1 MERGGEQVRD
11 TVIVVLNTDPHS
23 AREATVWLDLD
34 SLDLRDQDFNEDG
47 SFWVDD
53 LISGASWKWGTH
65 NYVRLDP
72 YVEPA
77 HVLSVRRG
85 VK

>member
-1 MERGGEQVRD
+1 MCIRDSKD
-11 TVIVVLNTDPHS
+11 TVVVVVNTDPH
-23 AREATVWLDLD
+23 ATREATVWLDLD
-34 SLDLRDQDFNEDG
+34 ALDLRDQDFNEDG

-53 LISGASWKWGTH
+53 LITGSSWKWGTH

-72 YVEPA
+72 YVEPV
-77 HVLSVRRG
+77 HVLSIRRD